1 MARIVLVHG
10 IGQERES
17 ADSLEATWL
26 PSLAGGV
33 RNAGFADLAD
43 SLWRDARPGPLTARM
58 AFYGD
63 LFRVTDQQGT
73 DDVELTAAQWTVA
86 EPLAREWL
94 DRVARRATR
103 PADRVLAERER
114 ELLDHAGEVQGARA
128 ALRPVLRALAGMRP
142 IARFGVGVGE
152 RFVVRALRQVS
163 QYLTDDTVRER
174 ALARV
179 AELVDENTAVLLGHS
194 LGSVVAYEAAHRLDQ
209 PLPLLL
215 TVGSPLGLRTVVY
228 DRLRP
233 QPPAVP
239 ALARRWVNLVDPDD
253 LVAAEPD
260 LAAGFPGP
268 AGVLESGYTVDNGAR
283 PHEATF
289 YLTARQTGHPIA
301 TALGGA

>member
-10 IGQERES
+10 IAQERES

-33 RNAGFADLAD
+33 RIAGFGDLAD
-43 SLWRDARPGPLTARM
+43 TLWRDARPGPLSTRM

-63 LFRVTDQQGT
+63 LFRTADQQGT
-73 DDVELTAAQWTVA
+73 DDELTAEEWAVGG
-86 EPLAREWL
+86 PLAREWL
-94 DRVARRATR
+94 DRIALRATR
-103 PADRVLAERER
+103 PADRMLAERER
-114 ELLDHAGEVQGARA
+114 ELLDDPGEVQGARA
-128 ALRPVLRALAGMRP
+128 ALRPVLRALSATRP
-142 IARFGVGVGE
+142 IARFGAGFAE
-152 RFVVRALRQVS
+152 RFVTRALRQVS
-163 QYLTDDTVRER
+163 RYFTDDALRER

-179 AELVDENTAVLLGHS
+179 TDLVDEDTAVLLGHS
-194 LGSVVAYEAAHRLDQ
+194 LGSVVAYEAAHRLDR

-215 TVGSPLGLRTVVY
+215 TLGSPLGLRTVVY

-239 ALARRWVNLVDPDD
+239 PVARRWVNLVDPDD

-260 LAAGFPGP
+260 LSLGFPGP
-268 AGVLESGYTVDNGAR
+268 AGVLASCYTVDNGAR

-289 YLTARQTGHPIA
+289 YLTARETGRAIA
-301 TALGGA
+301 AAL